1 MIGAR
6 LVGTIEDFNPEGTE
20 GSEVEGPKEAQRGA
34 AASKKKLRGQNN
46 PPISVGPALCAI
58 WQNSIRVLLSASL
71 GREVELEEERGG

>member
-1 MIGAR
+1 M
-6 LVGTIEDFNPEGTE
+6 IEDFNPEGTE
-20 GSEVEGPKEAQRGA
+20 GSKVEGPKKAQRGA

-46 PPISVGPALCAI
+46 PPISVGPAL